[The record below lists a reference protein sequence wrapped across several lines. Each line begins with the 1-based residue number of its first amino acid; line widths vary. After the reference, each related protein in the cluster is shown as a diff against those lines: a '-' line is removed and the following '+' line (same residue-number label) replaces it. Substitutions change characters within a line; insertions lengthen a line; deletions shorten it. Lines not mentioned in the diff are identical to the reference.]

1 MTLRTTLVAALIALV
16 SLGGSRALAAQ
27 TAPRHTA
34 ADARFMQEMIGH
46 HAQAVEMATLVEA
59 RTTSSA
65 IRLLAERISVSQTDE
80 IVWMKEWLTDRGE
93 PLPDPHAHHGAA
105 HASMPGMLTDAQMA
119 ELRAAREADFDRLFV
134 TFMIQHH
141 EGALVMVAQL
151 LGTPRAAQEAATAYF
166 VAEVDSDQRMEI
178 ARMRMML
185 SKTPDPH

>member
-16 SLGGSRALAAQ
+16 GLGGSRTLAAQ
-27 TAPRHTA
+27 SAPRHTA

-59 RTTSSA
+59 RTTSPS

-93 PLPDPHAHHGAA
+93 SLPDPHAHHGAA
-105 HASMPGMLTDAQMA
+105 HAAMPGMLSDAQMA
-119 ELRAAREADFDRLFV
+119 ELHAARGADFDRLFV

-151 LGTPRAAQEAATAYF
+151 LETPRAAQEAATAYF

-178 ARMRMML
+178 ARMRLML
-185 SKTPDPH
+185 SKTP